1 MNNIPNEI
9 IPYSFL
15 FIFLI
20 FFLDLK
26 KSSSYKKTQTQ
37 NEIFNINDEDSL
49 KTLKEAEKKL
59 LALKDLYKQELI
71 DTKIYLSKTELIAT
85 NLSNEINNDIM
96 EIPKLRQKV
105 IFNDLKQEIKNKVN
119 HEQKNNVK
127 TDIDNLISA
136 VDNKIRASDNY
147 EKK

>member
-20 FFLDLK
+20 FLLALK
-26 KSSSYKKTQTQ
+26 RSSSYKKTESH
-37 NEIFNINDEDSL
+37 NKVLNINEEDSL
-49 KTLKEAEKKL
+49 ETLKEAEKKL

-71 DTKIYLSKTELIAT
+71 DPKVYLSKTELIAT
-85 NLSNEINNDIM
+85 NLSNEINTDIM

-119 HEQKNNVK
+119 HEQKNNIK

-136 VDNKIRASDNY
+136 VDNKISSSDNY

>member
-20 FFLDLK
+20 FFLALK

-37 NEIFNINDEDSL
+37 NEILNINDEDSL